1 VKPVLLFLLI
11 FFCVSFK
18 AQMLTSVY
26 FEYDSYKLNKESEKR
41 LDSLIQLKA
50 NLRFRIFGNCDIS
63 GSSEYNKKLSENRA
77 NVVNK
82 YLEGKIGNNIK
93 LESVVGLGK
102 EKQINDNSSEQL
114 RQKNRRVDV
123 FIDKVLV
130 SGERKSGKTFASFL
144 SMNISQMKV
153 GDTFSLPDVNFIG
166 GRHVWLPKGN
176 AVLTQL
182 SNILK
187 NNPAVEIELQGHICC
202 DYDNFDGEDLDLGTF
217 NLSWTRA
224 NAIKEF
230 LEKQGI
236 ASSRIKMTGQG
247 HLNPVVYPELTE
259 NDFIKNRRVEIV
271 LLKK

>member
-1 VKPVLLFLLI
+1 
-11 FFCVSFK
+11 
-18 AQMLTSVY
+18 MLTSVY